1 MFIID
6 NQLFGLCERTE
17 EFIGPMECAI
27 QYTTD
32 SMYRNLSAKIITP
45 LGTQISLLE
54 TPITERTY
62 FFQFSLLVNNTL
74 QIVDRIKFSVQSG
87 ILSY

>member
-6 NQLFGLCERTE
+6 NQLFGRCERTDK
-17 EFIGPMECAI
+17 FIGPIKCTS

-32 SMYRNLSAKIITP
+32 SMYRNLSAEIIAP
-45 LGTQISLLE
+45 LGTQIFALE
-54 TPITERTY
+54 IPIARETY

-87 ILSY
+87 TY